1 MGKRVSASWP
11 SSAAVASVFTMST
24 NKQQRALLTVPQ
36 AAERLAQGVST
47 IRRKISAGE
56 LPAIRLGTG
65 PQAPVRI
72 DPEDLDAWLAERR
85 STQPKED
92 DE

>member
-11 SSAAVASVFTMST
+11 SSAAVASVFAMST
-24 NKQQRALLTVPQ
+24 NEKRRALLTVPQ

-72 DPEDLDAWLAERR
+72 DAEELERWLEARR
-85 STQPKED
+85 TD
-92 DE
+92 HDEEAA